1 VTFFGV
7 GILDWLL
14 KTLSSVPDPIKVE
27 LILALDNKPPFRKG
41 ASALDNVPDAL
52 VLKSSPSELSESSKS
67 DRFAGFVSLS
77 TTRLASFLSSFNGD
91 GNGEVTTGLTT
102 TVVVSLGS

>member
-1 VTFFGV
+1 
-7 GILDWLL
+7 
-14 KTLSSVPDPIKVE
+14 VE
-27 LILALDNKPPFRKG
+27 LILALDIKPPFRKG

-52 VLKSSPSELSESSKS
+52 VLKSSPPSELSESSKS